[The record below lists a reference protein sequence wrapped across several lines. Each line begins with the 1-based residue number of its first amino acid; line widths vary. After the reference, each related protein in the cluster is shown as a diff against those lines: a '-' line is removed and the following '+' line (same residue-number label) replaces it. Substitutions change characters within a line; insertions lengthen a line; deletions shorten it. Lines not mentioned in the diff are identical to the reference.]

1 MANMNR
7 ERLTRLVTDKA
18 PALLLYARQWLA
30 PDAAEDALQE
40 ALTALLCQATA
51 PEEPLAWMYRAL
63 RNRAIDTA
71 RAESRR
77 RRREQSVSTH
87 RAEWFDASPDALI
100 DARTAEAVL
109 RTLDDHH
116 REIVLMRIWGD
127 LSFASI
133 AQILSLSVS
142 TVHERYTAA
151 LEQLRTR
158 LENPCPN
165 QTK

>member
-1 MANMNR
+1 MDR
-7 ERLTRLVTDKA
+7 ERLTQLVTQKA
-18 PALLLYARQWLA
+18 PALLLYARQWLT

-40 ALTALLCQATA
+40 ALTALLSERTA
-51 PEEPLAWMYRAL
+51 PDEPLAWMYRAL

-77 RRREQSVSTH
+77 RRREQTVSTH
-87 RAEWFDASPDALI
+87 QAEWFDATPDALI

-109 RTLDDHH
+109 RTLADHH

-127 LSFASI
+127 LPFASI
-133 AQILSLSVS
+133 AQVLSLSVS
-142 TVHERYTAA
+142 TVHERYTIA
-151 LEQLRTR
+151 LDQIRTR